1 MNEKDIRA
9 VTFLLQE
16 IKNEAFLNIGIE
28 HVLRNNTYPNLDTL
42 CRHFGKLVERCGELD
57 YNRDLTVF
65 FCIDEQKHENNIKE

>member
-1 MNEKDIRA
+1 MNERDIRA

-28 HVLRNNTYPNLDTL
+28 HALHNNDYPDLDTL
-42 CRHFGKLVERCGELD
+42 CRNFSKLVERFGELD

-65 FCIDEQKHENNIKE
+65 FCIDEQKHEKI